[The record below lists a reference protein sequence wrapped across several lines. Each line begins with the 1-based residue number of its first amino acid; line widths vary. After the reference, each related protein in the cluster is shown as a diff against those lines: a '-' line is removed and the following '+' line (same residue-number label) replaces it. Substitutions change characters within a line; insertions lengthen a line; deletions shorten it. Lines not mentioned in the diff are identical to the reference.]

1 MRYLFFNVILIF
13 AFSIPS
19 ISAQVDKDLAKV
31 QQILHRQAADWNK
44 GDLEA
49 FMKGYWKSPAL
60 TFIGSRGV
68 TKGYENTLNNYI
80 KGYPDRQT
88 MGQLH
93 FDILETDKLSKKSIM
108 VIGKYTLTREEMDD
122 ASGYFLLVWKKIK
135 KEWVIIADHSN

>member
-1 MRYLFFNVILIF
+1 MRYLFFNLILIF
-13 AFSIPS
+13 AVGAPS
-19 ISAQVDKDLAKV
+19 LSAQVDKDLAKV
-31 QQILHRQAADWNK
+31 QQILHRQATDWNK

-49 FMKGYWKSPAL
+49 FMNGYWKSPKL

-88 MGQLH
+88 MGKLH

-135 KEWVIIADHSN
+135 KDWVIIADHSN

>member
-108 VIGKYTLTREEMDD
+108 VIGKYTLTRKEMDD